1 MPWRIINSK
10 LATFKPFFA
19 CFWLEQELNDS
30 LSDDALRACDRIEML
45 LPRYRDAAEAVPLQI
60 KLMVNAFVAMLS
72 HHARAD
78 LPLGN
83 KLDALLFQ
91 IVKFR
96 EDS

>member
-1 MPWRIINSK
+1 MTVCQMMLFERVIGSRC
-10 LATFKPFFA
+10 
-19 CFWLEQELNDS
+19 CF
-30 LSDDALRACDRIEML
+30 
-45 LPRYRDAAEAVPLQI
+45 RDAAETVPQQI
-60 KLMVNAFVAMLS
+60 KLMVSAFTAMLS

-83 KLDALLFQ
+83 KLDDMLFQ